1 MSPPKRRPK
10 GSGSLTYRAT
20 DGMWIGRVDAG
31 WTAHGTRRRITVS
44 SKSKAEAQ
52 RKLRDAI
59 RRVNAGEVAVAGGT
73 RTTVKAW
80 ADTWLPIHERQVR
93 PNVYVTDRGAVH
105 KWIVPTIGTRRLTD
119 LNPGD
124 VRRLHTAII
133 NAGRSPTTAGN
144 VHAVLMTM
152 LKAAR
157 LDGHAIPERIFDV
170 PKPKPAAST
179 RGSIPLDQ
187 ALTLLEVIG
196 HRDDS
201 SRWLVGMLYG
211 MRLGEQLGLTWE
223 CVDLEQEGM
232 SVEWQLQDYDKG
244 ATVPGWLRTRH
255 LTGRYWLVETK
266 TRKGERWLPLL
277 PFIAAQLAAHKARA
291 PANPYDLVWAL
302 DGEPIPAHKDR
313 KTWHEIQAA
322 AGVKRPDGK
331 PWLLHECRHTLVS
344 MLLANGV
351 DRSVIEAIVGQSA
364 LVEAYV
370 HVDRAKVR
378 EAMAGLAELL
388 QLGN

>member
-1 MSPPKRRPK
+1 MTPAKRRPK
-10 GSGSLTYRAT
+10 GSGTLTYRT
-20 DGMWIGRVDAG
+20 SDGMWIGRVDAG
-31 WTAHGTRRRITVS
+31 WTAHGTRRRLSVS

-59 RRVNAGEVAVAGGT
+59 RRVNAGEVAAAGGA

-80 ADTWLPIHERQVR
+80 ADTWLPIHEREVR
-93 PNVYVTDRGAVH
+93 PNVYVTDRGSVN
-105 KWIVPTIGTRRLTD
+105 KWIVPTLGTRRLAD

-124 VRRLHTAII
+124 VRRLHDTIAK
-133 NAGRSPTTAGN
+133 AGRSTTTARN
-144 VHAVLMTM
+144 VHAVLLTM

-157 LDGHAIPERIFDV
+157 LEGHAIPERIFNV

-179 RGSIPLDQ
+179 RSSIPLDQ
-187 ALTLLEVIG
+187 ALALLKAIG
-196 HRDDS
+196 QRDDS
-201 SRWLVGMLYG
+201 SRWLIGMLYG
-211 MRLGEQLGLTWE
+211 MRQGEQLGLTWA
-223 CVDLEQEGM
+223 CVDLDAEGL
-232 SVEWQLQDYDKG
+232 SVEWQLKDYALD

-277 PFIAAQLAAHKARA
+277 DFIAASLAAHSART
-291 PANPYDLVWAL
+291 PANPYDLVWTL
-302 DGEPIPAHKDR
+302 DGQPIPAHRDR

-344 MLLANGV
+344 MLLAEGV

-378 EAMAGLAELL
+378 EAMAGLAQRL
-388 QLGN
+388 QLGG

>member
-59 RRVNAGEVAVAGGT
+59 RRVNAGEVAVAGGA

-93 PNVYVTDRGAVH
+93 PNVYVTDRGAVT

-124 VRRLHTAII
+124 VRRLHDAIAK
-133 NAGRSPTTAGN
+133 AGRSTTTARN
-144 VHAVLMTM
+144 VHAVLLTM

-157 LDGHAIPERIFDV
+157 LDGHAIPERVFDV
-170 PKPKPAAST
+170 PKPKRAALT
-179 RGSIPLDQ
+179 RESIPLDQ
-187 ALTLLEVIG
+187 ALALLRVIG
-196 HRDDS
+196 QRDDS
-201 SRWLVGMLYG
+201 SRWLVGMIYG
-211 MRLGEQLGLTWE
+211 MRQAERLGLTWE
-223 CVDLEQEGM
+223 CVDLDQGAM
-232 SVEWQLQDYDKG
+232 TVEWQLQDYDRDAK
-244 ATVPGWLRTRH
+244 VPDWLRTRH

-277 PFIAAQLAAHKARA
+277 PLVARSLAAHKASA
-291 PANPYDLVWAL
+291 PANPHDLVWTL
-302 DGEPIPAHKDR
+302 DGGPIPAHKDR
-313 KTWHEIQAA
+313 KAWHAIQAE

-331 PWLLHECRHTLVS
+331 PWLLHECRHAIVS
-344 MLLANGV
+344 MMLADGV
-351 DRSVIEAIVGQSA
+351 DRSVIASIVGHST
-364 LVEAYV
+364 LVESYV
-370 HVDRAKVR
+370 HIDREQVR
-378 EAMAGLAELL
+378 NAFDGLAARL
-388 QLGN
+388 QLGG